1 MADLYSLP
9 RELRNHIYKF
19 YFEVEG
25 GYAYNFSTG
34 KLTSASGQP
43 IELALRSVSRFF
55 REETCGLALELNT
68 LHFSSEYNHSL
79 QRRAGHFN
87 SLLMRL
93 EQLKA
98 RYLVWRV
105 SRAGLFDDTIYS
117 HVEARHPQYTS
128 LIRKLEQGRV
138 YDIPL
143 SKYWKDTPSKTCQ
156 FVTSILAAVAAHPK
170 FFKLTENSPRWTPE
184 KSGYDDPREV
194 IVYNYMPWKIP
205 TEEDIMAMKH
215 VLGSE
220 NRVDDTNRNDIR
232 YRYRFRYQFSA
243 ASVALSFLDS
253 MSRFAQLQ
261 IRKIV
266 IHEENRAVAWPQ
278 CHAQGFIPFC
288 QRNPKL
294 RIERRVDL
302 WKAILLAASGL
313 LIDNENPRGYPWS
326 ENAHDCA
333 QADSI
338 TSGIQDEQG
347 CIASWIMEVM
357 ALHSLGMPPQSFRM
371 VIDGDL
377 TPTQSTRIFDVAKRD
392 AAWQIAFEACLSDRR
407 IWQAPLDWWE
417 IRPNSAY
424 IMDGFP
430 EALRAMTNGQSPVS
444 CNFDI
449 GQMPD
454 TESLVSQ
461 GRTWTLEEWESNWT
475 ASVPANIDTEVPS
488 CSWLDLQRE
497 NTLPPTTPP

>member
-1 MADLYSLP
+1 
-9 RELRNHIYKF
+9 
-19 YFEVEG
+19 
-25 GYAYNFSTG
+25 
-34 KLTSASGQP
+34 
-43 IELALRSVSRFF
+43 
-55 REETCGLALELNT
+55 
-68 LHFSSEYNHSL
+68 
-79 QRRAGHFN
+79 
-87 SLLMRL
+87 
-93 EQLKA
+93 
-98 RYLVWRV
+98 
-105 SRAGLFDDTIYS
+105 
-117 HVEARHPQYTS
+117 
-128 LIRKLEQGRV
+128 
-138 YDIPL
+138 
-143 SKYWKDTPSKTCQ
+143 
-156 FVTSILAAVAAHPK
+156 
-170 FFKLTENSPRWTPE
+170 
-184 KSGYDDPREV
+184 
-194 IVYNYMPWKIP
+194 
-205 TEEDIMAMKH
+205 MAMKH

-347 CIASWIMEVM
+347 CIASCIMEVM

-392 AAWQIAFEACLSDRR
+392 AAWQIACEACLSDRK
-407 IWQAPLDWWE
+407 IWQTPLDSWE
-417 IRPNSAY
+417 IRLWAVY

-430 EALRAMTNGQSPVS
+430 EALRAITNGQSPVS

-454 TESLVSQ
+454 TEPLVSQ
-461 GRTWTLEEWESNWT
+461 GRTWTLEE
-475 ASVPANIDTEVPS
+475 
-488 CSWLDLQRE
+488 
-497 NTLPPTTPP
+497 

>member
-1 MADLYSLP
+1 MADFFGLP
-9 RELRNHIYKF
+9 RELRDRIYKF

-55 REETCGLALELNT
+55 REETCGLALGLNT

-87 SLLMRL
+87 ALLGIL
-93 EQLKA
+93 EELKT
-98 RYLVWRV
+98 RYLVWGV
-105 SRAGLFDDTIYS
+105 SMAGLFGDTTYA
-117 HVEARHPQYTS
+117 HVEAQHPQYTS
-128 LIRKLEQGRV
+128 LIRKTEPGYVFAYPWREC
-138 YDIPL
+138 
-143 SKYWKDTPSKTCQ
+143 WKDTPSKTRQ
-156 FVTSILAAVAAHPK
+156 FVTSTLAAVAAHPD
-170 FFKLTENSPRWTPE
+170 FLTLTENTWGWTP
-184 KSGYDDPREV
+184 KGSGYDDPREV
-194 IVYNYMPWKIP
+194 IVYNYVPWKIP
-205 TEEDIMAMKH
+205 TEEDIIAMKH
-215 VLGSE
+215 VLGTE
-220 NRVDDTNRNDIR
+220 NRVDDVKWNELR
-232 YRYRFRYQFSA
+232 YLDRFKYRFSA
-243 ASVALSFLDS
+243 ASVAISFLES
-253 MSRFAQLQ
+253 MSLVAQLQ

-266 IHEENRAVAWPQ
+266 LHEKNRAVAWSQ

-302 WKAILLAASGL
+302 WKAILPDASGL
-313 LIDNENPRGYPWS
+313 LIDNENPRS
-326 ENAHDCA
+326 ANARPDPCDSA

-338 TSGIQDEQG
+338 TSGFHGQG

-357 ALHSLGMPPQSFRM
+357 YLHSLGMPPQSFRM

-392 AAWQIAFEACLSDRR
+392 AAWQIACEACLSDRR
-407 IWQAPLDWWE
+407 IWQTALDSWE
-417 IRPNSAY
+417 IRHWAVY

-444 CNFDI
+444 CNFEI
-449 GQMPD
+449 GPMPD

-461 GRTWTLEEWESNWT
+461 GRTWTLEEWGHNWR
-475 ASVPANIDTEVPS
+475 ASLPANIDTEVPS

-497 NTLPPTTPP
+497 NTLPPTTPN